1 MIKLLIINMVSKF
14 ELAILVSIFHMN
26 EVSYIELLANYKYWK
41 STRQG
46 QIIRAVW
53 MFAKKL

>member
-1 MIKLLIINMVSKF
+1 MVSKF